1 MALAIFDLDNTLI
14 AGDSDHL
21 WGQFLVERGIV
32 DRDLYERTN
41 DKFYRDYRQ
50 GTLDIY
56 AFLRFALRPLRDN
69 KMEDLLQ
76 WRAEFL
82 VLKIDPIVL
91 DPAISL
97 IERHRTNE
105 DELLIITATNA
116 FITGP
121 IAERLGIPNLIATIP
136 ACVDGRFSG
145 DVDGIPS
152 YQHGKVHRLD
162 AWLKESG
169 LDLTN
174 STFYSDSHNDIPLL
188 EYVDHPVAVDPD
200 EQLLA
205 LARQRG
211 WQVISLRDRD

>member
-1 MALAIFDLDNTLI
+1 MSLAIFDLDNTLI

-32 DRDLYERTN
+32 DRDLYKRAN

-69 KMEDLLQ
+69 KMENLLR

-82 VLKIDPIVL
+82 VEKIDPIVL
-91 DPAISL
+91 APALSL
-97 IERHRTNE
+97 IERHRADG

-116 FITGP
+116 FITEP
-121 IAERLGIPNLIATIP
+121 IAERFGIANLIATIP
-136 ACVDGRFSG
+136 ACVDGRFNG
-145 DVDGIPS
+145 DLEGIPS

-162 AWLKESG
+162 AWLKETG

-174 STFYSDSHNDIPLL
+174 STFYSDSHNDTPLL
-188 EYVDHPVAVDPD
+188 DRVEHPVAVDPD

-205 LARQRG
+205 LAQKRG
-211 WQVISLRDRD
+211 WKVISLRGT